1 MIDFLFFQKTIFMSF
16 IFKKLIT
23 SDPSSMLAT
32 ILYPCVTE
40 KQIYLNVDLYIQG
53 NRVQNLKKYGVENKA
68 DNKKTFKKSSKEFL
82 FEGGSV
88 ESFSESE
95 DEKK

>member
-1 MIDFLFFQKTIFMSF
+1 MEVQEKFKIQNKT
-16 IFKKLIT
+16 
-23 SDPSSMLAT
+23 
-32 ILYPCVTE
+32 
-40 KQIYLNVDLYIQG
+40 
-53 NRVQNLKKYGVENKA
+53 